1 MNAPDT
7 LGDGLSGRGNFRKDF
22 AEGSANGSDHLAH
35 EDVGDP
41 RAKRAVVIEEV
52 MGNALM

>member
-7 LGDGLSGRGNFRKDF
+7 LRDCLSGRGNFWNDF
-22 AEGSANGSDHLAH
+22 SDGAANGSDHLAH